1 MRLSLLV
8 GLLKRLC
15 YSKPGLEPHKVLVKE
30 APCRAWQEWVDKLFI
45 WKPLFKFIDYKSKN
59 SLFMP
64 QSDQF
69 KTSHGATLVI
79 INAKK
84 GSTMYLQVMF
94 GRWMHSSTTMKPF
107 DVEWEKW
114 SSICKPL
121 LFKQPGFSGRWSSP
135 CVSACLTALYHPEFE
150 QVWTVMKRFFCSA
163 FKGKRSQFSNCLNY
177 FEKIVPERKKKKSV
191 VQLPKL

>member
-1 MRLSLLV
+1 MRLSLPF
-8 GLLKRLC
+8 GLPKRLC
-15 YSKPGLEPHKVLVKE
+15 YSKPGLEPHKVSVKE

-84 GSTMYLQVMF
+84 KGSTMYLQVMF
-94 GRWMHSSTTMKPF
+94 GRWMDSSTTMKPF
-107 DVEWEKW
+107 DEEWEKW

-135 CVSACLTALYHPEFE
+135 CVSACPTVLYHPEFE
-150 QVWTVMKRFFCSA
+150 QVWAAMKRFFVLRS
-163 FKGKRSQFSNCLNY
+163 KESVPNSQIVSTILKRLFPKEKRKSQ
-177 FEKIVPERKKKKSV
+177 
-191 VQLPKL
+191 